1 MYNLAILIG
10 QVMVALQ
17 WVSPTWHE
25 PWLYTITSD
34 VSPQIVGGHMA
45 SIFALQHSPLDVHV
59 KEKLKEQKYT

>member
-45 SIFALQHSPLDVHV
+45 SIFATLPVDVHV
-59 KEKLKEQKYT
+59 KEKLKKNKKYA